1 MTEARTALVTGA
13 SRGIGFGIALR
24 LAEEGFR
31 TAIVG
36 RNRRRV
42 EEAAKEIT
50 EISGTQALAVVG
62 DVSSWSDCVAAVEKV
77 VKEFGAI
84 DALAAQKGLR
94 IYAEH
99 TADAESF
106 PGKHPNID
114 RLIEI
119 AAKKQALA
127 VRLIAA

>member
-36 RNRRRV
+36 RDKTRIQA
-42 EEAAKEIT
+42 AAKEIT

-62 DVSSWSDCVAAVEKV
+62 DVSSWSDCVGAV
-77 VKEFGAI
+77 
-84 DALAAQKGLR
+84 
-94 IYAEH
+94 
-99 TADAESF
+99 
-106 PGKHPNID
+106 
-114 RLIEI
+114 
-119 AAKKQALA
+119 
-127 VRLIAA
+127 